1 MNIYED
7 YNRAK
12 KVNRQLAITLIS
24 SHVSVRDFIKFGAVI
39 LHTCSI
45 LLRLPSHL
53 ELKPITHIILLD
65 PLLHLGP
72 KVITLRTFITFRVIY
87 YI

>member
-24 SHVSVRDFIKFGAVI
+24 SHVSVRDFIKLGAVI
-39 LHTCSI
+39 IHAYMYTVKTI
-45 LLRLPSHL
+45 FTA
-53 ELKPITHIILLD
+53 KT
-65 PLLHLGP
+65 
-72 KVITLRTFITFRVIY
+72 Y
-87 YI
+87 YSYN

>member
-39 LHTCSI
+39 LHTCI
-45 LLRLPSHL
+45 L
-53 ELKPITHIILLD
+53 
-65 PLLHLGP
+65 LLHLGP
-72 KVITLRTFITFRVIY
+72 NVITLKTFITFRAKSY
-87 YI
+87 YT

>member
-53 ELKPITHIILLD
+53 GLKPITHILLD

-72 KVITLRTFITFRVIY
+72 QVITLVTFITFRVIY